1 MRSRLWA
8 FENKAKRTSELFTI
22 KKKVHTDTPSD
33 NVVLEN
39 YLTATK
45 IELAN
50 LHSSKRFNRE
60 KMLKNAIQ
68 NIHQNKQFRRR
79 LKGNFNTKL
88 KVVLRK
94 LQRNNNI
101 IIKKSDKGNCTVV
114 VDREQYIREGKR
126 QLDSCAHYMQI
137 ENDITN
143 NVSKLVHATLTQLL
157 NNGEIN
163 EKTMKY
169 LSPMGDKKTKTAE
182 LYLLNKIHSDPP
194 TKARPI
200 ISANSCPVE
209 KISEYVDFFLQPFV
223 VKQHTYIKDTSDFIR
238 KIEKLKVPNDALI
251 IVLDYKSMYTNIVH
265 EEAIQAVYKTLSNDH
280 LHQNIKGVK
289 RPSIEAF
296 CKLVELAVKCNN
308 FNFNGEHYYQ
318 CRGVAMGHVASPTI
332 CDIVIFYLEQQIL
345 SLAND
350 KIYKWLRFR
359 DDVFALYLGNM
370 EEATE
375 FLKKANDIH
384 PTLKFKYEI
393 SMSQGTFLDT
403 TVFKGK
409 RFQNENI
416 LDFKPYVKPT
426 EKFQYIHRQSS
437 HPKSVFGGLI
447 KGELLRFVRTATN
460 KEDYINRSALFKE
473 KLLLRGYTSKEF
485 DTAFNS
491 VDHEHRDTY
500 LTEKAKTNRGKTPLV
515 FTTTYNPHLKGF
527 SRALARNWELISQ
540 NGKLS
545 KIFPNKPII
554 AYRRGKNLKDY
565 LVRAKLKPNGD
576 TVNRPEDDLD
586 KLISLL
592 KNDPDSGIYT

>member
-1 MRSRLWA
+1 
-8 FENKAKRTSELFTI
+8 
-22 KKKVHTDTPSD
+22 
-33 NVVLEN
+33 
-39 YLTATK
+39 
-45 IELAN
+45 
-50 LHSSKRFNRE
+50 
-60 KMLKNAIQ
+60 MLKNAIQ

-101 IIKKSDKGNCTVV
+101 IIKKRDKGNCTVV
-114 VDREQYIREGKR
+114 VDIEQYIREGKR

-143 NVSKLVHATLTQLL
+143 NVSKLVHVTLTQLL

-223 VKQHTYIKDTSDFIR
+223 DKQHTYIKDTSDFIR

-251 IVLDYKSMYTNIVH
+251 IVLDYESMYTNIVH
-265 EEAIQAVYKTLSNDH
+265 EEAIRAVYKTLSNDH

-308 FNFNGEHYYQ
+308 FNFNGEHFYQ

-350 KIYKWLRFR
+350 KIYIWLRFR
-359 DDVFALYLGNM
+359 DDVFALYLENM

-416 LDFKPYVKPT
+416 DFKPYVKPT

-447 KGELLRFVRTATN
+447 KGELIRFVRTATN
-460 KEDYINRSALFKE
+460 KEDYINRSALLKKNFCSGATQVK
-473 KLLLRGYTSKEF
+473 
-485 DTAFNS
+485 N
-491 VDHEHRDTY
+491 
-500 LTEKAKTNRGKTPLV
+500 LTL
-515 FTTTYNPHLKGF
+515 HLTL
-527 SRALARNWELISQ
+527 STMNTETHISQ
-540 NGKLS
+540 K
-545 KIFPNKPII
+545 KQ
-554 AYRRGKNLKDY
+554 
-565 LVRAKLKPNGD
+565 
-576 TVNRPEDDLD
+576 
-586 KLISLL
+586 
-592 KNDPDSGIYT
+592 